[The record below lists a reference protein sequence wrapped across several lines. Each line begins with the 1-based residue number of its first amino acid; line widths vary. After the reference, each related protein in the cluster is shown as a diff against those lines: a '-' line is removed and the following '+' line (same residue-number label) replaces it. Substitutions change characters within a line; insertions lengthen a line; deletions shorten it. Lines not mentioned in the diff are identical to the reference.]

1 MDDAE
6 NDFPTCADAI
16 RDGWD
21 VGYLPDRTR
30 VTRRN
35 LALAAYFV
43 PRMPGHVPLYL
54 FCALHAQPYISM
66 YCALT
71 SHRWPGC
78 AAGDIERLVQHEL
91 EEISL
96 RGHKFDEIV
105 VLDNAAHKQTSAR
118 ASPWPASLNDTNGL

>member
-6 NDFPTCADAI
+6 NDLQLVPTQSETGGM
-16 RDGWD
+16 RDTC
-21 VGYLPDRTR
+21 RIER
-30 VTRRN
+30 VARRN

-43 PRMPGHVPLYL
+43 PCMPGHVPLYL
-54 FCALHAQPYISM
+54 FCALHVQPYISM

-71 SHRWPGC
+71 SHRWIGC
-78 AAGDIERLVQHEL
+78 AAGDIQRLVQHEL

-96 RGHKFDEIV
+96 RGHKFVEIV